1 MSKDSEELGNCSQG
15 EQMRKLEGRIL
26 IGACE
31 QTHGVCE
38 CSGRKYANVHV
49 NKLFSFLSV
58 GKMLRSIAAIPL
70 PLYCQSGQRGNKV
83 VAGQK

>member
-15 EQMRKLEGRIL
+15 ADEKAEGAGIL

-38 CSGRKYANVHV
+38 CSGRN
-49 NKLFSFLSV
+49 
-58 GKMLRSIAAIPL
+58 MQM
-70 PLYCQSGQRGNKV
+70 CM
-83 VAGQK
+83 